1 MKSIKSTIELL
12 VLIVN
17 AMEAYS
23 AIDGFIRRSKNKNHQ
38 RTNNYY
44 QQSRNY

>member
-1 MKSIKSTIELL
+1 MKSIKTTIELL

-23 AIDGFIRRSKNKNHQ
+23 AIDNFIKRGRDRINQQS
-38 RTNNYY
+38 NYY
-44 QQSRNY
+44 QQPRNY

>member
-1 MKSIKSTIELL
+1 MKSIKTTIELL

-23 AIDGFIRRSKNKNHQ
+23 AIDNFIKRSRGRQNQ
-38 RTNNYY
+38 QGNYY